1 MALTPKQERFVQ
13 EYLIDLNGKQAAI
26 RSGYAEGSAE
36 VAASRLLSN
45 DKVRA
50 AVDEAM
56 EKRSART
63 EITQDMV
70 LAELGKIAFA
80 DIRKAVRW
88 GASPIDT
95 ESENAD
101 PNGLGIF
108 PVTLIPSELIDDDI
122 AAAVSEVSLTQ
133 TGIKIKMYD
142 KRAALVDVGK
152 HLGMF
157 VDRHEHSGK
166 DGAPLSPITM
176 NFGNLSDAALAE
188 LMAARNAA
196 SNK

>member
-45 DKVRA
+45 VKVRA

-56 EKRSART
+56 KERSTRT

-95 ESENAD
+95 ESENAG
-101 PNGLGIF
+101 PNGLGVF
-108 PVTLIPSELIDDDI
+108 PVTLVPSELIDDDI

-157 VDRHEHSGK
+157 VDRHEHTGK
-166 DGAPLSPITM
+166 DGGPIQTEDKTWREV
-176 NFGNLSDAALAE
+176 L
-188 LMAARNAA
+188 RNEK
-196 SNK
+196 S